1 MSFADDLNFVA
12 KTPQQVA
19 DEKSKAAKKMG
30 EIYAANDYD
39 KIKQEFKDRASSGKY
54 TEVDGK
60 KYIEFELTKGHF
72 TGLFKVKS
80 STHIEKKLFGYK
92 ESSEISFMAS
102 NQEELS
108 AYLSMLAKLS
118 EKDGISLR
126 LRGRHQVNQGSVQ
139 YFSIPGRLVANG
151 YSANEV
157 WTKVVIVCEMT
168 F

>member
-60 KYIEFELTKGHF
+60 KYIEFELT
-72 TGLFKVKS
+72 
-80 STHIEKKLFGYK
+80 
-92 ESSEISFMAS
+92 
-102 NQEELS
+102 
-108 AYLSMLAKLS
+108 
-118 EKDGISLR
+118 
-126 LRGRHQVNQGSVQ
+126 
-139 YFSIPGRLVANG
+139 
-151 YSANEV
+151 
-157 WTKVVIVCEMT
+157 
-168 F
+168 

>member
-1 MSFADDLNFVA
+1 
-12 KTPQQVA
+12 
-19 DEKSKAAKKMG
+19 
-30 EIYAANDYD
+30 
-39 KIKQEFKDRASSGKY
+39 
-54 TEVDGK
+54 
-60 KYIEFELTKGHF
+60 
-72 TGLFKVKS
+72 
-80 STHIEKKLFGYK
+80 
-92 ESSEISFMAS
+92 MAS